1 MNLFG
6 LSPGE
11 LILIGLVAMI
21 VLGPEKLP
29 EVAASVGKWIREFRR
44 ATEELTS
51 QFADE
56 NPFTEIQKALS
67 LDELLSPTVISL
79 APDNPPPT
87 PVAAPVIETP
97 TTVVA
102 PVISQPTV
110 PEKVKSYH
118 FFGAPN
124 HPGLDPEWI
133 VGAPI
138 RAEVPPPVSD
148 RWSADDEWLHGV
160 PIVVEQPAPASDE
173 TIVNQILSTAAEVDA
188 TDSATAVT
196 DTNGHDS
203 AATLEGL
210 SVEAIPSEVASEEV
224 AEDAPTD
231 VEDASETPIDAT
243 EIIPAEE
250 AAEAAVVA
258 VPEEPVEETRSDVT
272 LILEPAPEVRH
283 DEARHEPAF
292 VGGDAKGRI
301 SEEHQP

>member
-1 MNLFG
+1 
-6 LSPGE
+6 
-11 LILIGLVAMI
+11 MI

-56 NPFTEIQKALS
+56 NPFTEIQKALA
-67 LDELLSPTVISL
+67 LDDLLSPTVISFG
-79 APDNPPPT
+79 PDSAPPT
-87 PVAAPVIETP
+87 PVAPPVIEAP
-97 TTVVA
+97 ATVVA

-118 FFGAPN
+118 FFGTPN

-138 RAEVPPPVSD
+138 RAEVPLPVSD
-148 RWSADDEWLHGV
+148 RWLADDEWLHGV
-160 PIVVEQPAPASDE
+160 PVVVEPPAPASDQ
-173 TIVNQILSTAAEVDA
+173 TILDQILSTAAELEA
-188 TDSATAVT
+188 TDSAAAVM

-231 VEDASETPIDAT
+231 VEDGSEKPIDAT
-243 EIIPAEE
+243 EILPAEE
-250 AAEAAVVA
+250 AAETAVVA

-283 DEARHEPAF
+283 DEARQEPAF